1 MPTTL
6 ENVFYQDHAVKLNP
20 ACLIEYN
27 MNDLIDGISVSNV
40 EVDSGYTSDAAY
52 RAQITHEDYST
63 FPHGADVSY
72 KSDGPIPFKKLF
84 PLDSVVQPMRP
95 SSCGIKYSI
104 PGIGDNLSVGTGG
117 DIIQAYN
124 AVPYPT
130 DKPRIYYPGISNAY
144 KYWVGAKN
152 KNIALKVTYKHDS
165 TSWTAS
171 KKSGS
176 IPVGNKY
183 ALANKIVIKFEKYH
197 SKPIS
202 AWVSITKSNGEVVP
216 NVALTLTDFGAE
228 WNGEVA
234 IYYNGTTWS
243 KNVPT
248 SYSNTQEIK
257 SVQLDALVSQGI
269 TPSADIGVIEISA
282 RLVKDI
288 SSDLISM
295 SINQS
300 SSADDGSALPVG
312 IVNSNTLEMS
322 LANYSQFSSTLIP
335 QVYERTITSFDSTKL
350 YLVKNALLT
359 PFFKIY
365 HPGGAIDTTSSPYD
379 KNLQGE
385 FYIDTY
391 QISEHG
397 DYTITALDGSKQL
410 MDTFCPDILCK
421 DFPSIT
427 VIMRLLDSV
436 GFTKYNFN
444 IKKVDGTD
452 DSITNLNHWW
462 TEDTQTVWEALQ
474 ELCKDSQTNAF
485 FDKNGVLQI
494 YTRNAIYDTSR
505 EINWQF
511 TQSQDG
517 GVLPNIISFAKN
529 EIPSSNSVKVLWQT
543 PISSTYIGGGSA
555 LWTSP
560 AYSLSAGGL
569 GEDIT
574 AGGITGESEEF
585 LINLDTIDPYSKIE
599 SFYSYNGFVL
609 IDSEIIEYD
618 AIGYQY
624 VKKNGD
630 FIDNVWISSASDL
643 NQYRS
648 DSKPGAADLSKYQ
661 ETAFFKPN
669 GKYRIKKD
677 NYGKL
682 VGRGAL
688 GTKAIAH
695 YTLEKSKAKNWTV
708 REVAF

>member
-1 MPTTL
+1 MPTAL
-6 ENVFYQDHAVKLNP
+6 EQVFYQNHAIKIIPN
-20 ACLIEYN
+20 CLIEYN
-27 MNDLIDGISVSNV
+27 MNALIDGISVSNV

-63 FPHGADVSY
+63 SPHGADVAY
-72 KSDGPIPFKKLF
+72 QSDGPIPFKKLF
-84 PLDSVVQPMRP
+84 PLESVVQTFRP

-117 DIIQAYN
+117 DVPTKYKT
-124 AVPYPT
+124 VPYPT

-176 IPVGNKY
+176 IPTGNKH

-216 NVALTLTDFGAE
+216 NVALTLTDFGAG
-228 WNGEVA
+228 WNGEVVL
-234 IYYNGTTWS
+234 YYNGTTWS
-243 KNVPT
+243 KNEPT
-248 SYSNTQEIK
+248 SYANTQEIK
-257 SVQLDALVSQGI
+257 SIQLNALVPQGI
-269 TPSADIGVIEISA
+269 TPSADIGIIEISA
-282 RLVKDI
+282 RWVKDI

-300 SSADDGSALPVG
+300 SSAEDGSSLPVG
-312 IVNSNTLEMS
+312 AVNSNTLQMS
-322 LANYSQFSSTLIP
+322 LANYNQSVLIP
-335 QVYERTITSFDSTKL
+335 QIYERTIESFDSSKL
-350 YLVKNALLT
+350 YLAKDALLT

-365 HPGGAIDTTSSPYD
+365 HAGGAISTTSDPYD

-391 QISEHG
+391 EISEHG

-410 MDTFCPDILCK
+410 METFCPDILCK
-421 DFPSIT
+421 DYSSIT

-444 IKKVDGTD
+444 IKKVDDRD
-452 DSITNLNHWW
+452 DSIIDLNHWW

-474 ELCKDSQTNAF
+474 DLCKDSQTNAF

-505 EINWQF
+505 EIDWEF
-511 TQSQDG
+511 FQSQEG
-517 GVLPNIISFAKN
+517 SALPNIMSFSKN
-529 EIPSSNSVKVLWQT
+529 EIPSANSVKVLWQT
-543 PISSTYIGGGSA
+543 PISSTYIGGGNP

-560 AYSLSAGGL
+560 AYSLGAGGL
-569 GEDIT
+569 GQNIT
-574 AGGITGESEEF
+574 AIGITGESEEF
-585 LINLDTIDPYSKIE
+585 LITLDTIDPYSKVE
-599 SFYSYNGFVL
+599 SFYSYSGFVL
-609 IDSEIIEYD
+609 IDSEVIEYD

-624 VKKNGD
+624 VKKDGQAVA
-630 FIDNVWISSASDL
+630 NVWVSSAADL

-669 GKYRIKKD
+669 GRYRIKKD
-677 NYGKL
+677 KYGKL

-688 GTKAIAH
+688 GTKAVAH
-695 YTLEKSKAKNWTV
+695 YTVEESKVKNWTV
-708 REVAF
+708 REVTF